1 MSTDATPGGQ
11 HAGRKIW
18 ATQTD
23 SRKRVL
29 RSSPPDRFEEGP
41 ALMARFSQHLIVTAR
56 PDCGDRGRMVKAVA
70 KHTLLVEQISPAPP
84 ERGQHLD
91 GTSPA
96 PPERGQHLEELSEDV
111 ARNIETMAHL
121 QTETD
126 RKAGRIQRA
135 IEKVTASIARPW
147 TLNVILGGVAMWV
160 IVNTLGPSVGLPQ
173 VDRPPFPW
181 LQGLVSLSALIVT
194 SMVLTTQS
202 RQGHS
207 ASQRGNLELQVNLVA
222 EQKIAKLIAL
232 LEELRRD
239 LPSVRDRVD
248 PVANSMAESVDH
260 QAVLTILEET
270 IEIVEATTEP
280 QRDVPGT

>member
-1 MSTDATPGGQ
+1 
-11 HAGRKIW
+11 
-18 ATQTD
+18 
-23 SRKRVL
+23 
-29 RSSPPDRFEEGP
+29 
-41 ALMARFSQHLIVTAR
+41 
-56 PDCGDRGRMVKAVA
+56 MVKAVA